1 MRSAEG
7 IGKNTIMD
15 EFAAL
20 KKQIPGVRRNV
31 SLKNH
36 TTFRIGGPAKYF
48 FAAKTSE
55 QIVKAVQAARS
66 LKLPFFVLSGGSNV
80 LMPDKGFSGL
90 VIKIQN
96 TKYKVRDTKVWAEA
110 GVPMATLVR
119 ETGKRGLQGLEW
131 AGGLPGTLGGA
142 VRGNA
147 GAFGGETKDSV
158 VEVEALD
165 HEGKRR
171 KFSGRECQ
179 FAYRSSIFKKKGY
192 IVLVATMQLRKGN
205 KEKIQAVAKE
215 HMRYRKERHPL
226 EYPSAGSIFKNC
238 DLKETPET
246 IQVQFKDVIKTD
258 PFPVIPAAALIAR
271 AKLQRMRVGDAEISE
286 KHPNYIV
293 NLGNAT
299 ANDVLQLIARVE
311 KKIKNKF
318 SIDLEEEITFPH

>member
-1 MRSAEG
+1 MH
-7 IGKNTIMD
+7 
-15 EFAAL
+15 EFLLL
-20 KKQIPGVRRNV
+20 KQQIPEVRRNV
-31 SLKNH
+31 PLKKH

-48 FAAKTSE
+48 FAAKTSG
-55 QIVKAVQAARS
+55 QIAKAVQVARS

-80 LMPDKGFSGL
+80 LVPDSGISGL
-90 VIKIQN
+90 VIKLQTTN
-96 TKYKVRDTKVWAEA
+96 YKLQINRVWAEA

-192 IVLVATMQLRKGN
+192 IVLAATMQLRKGS
-205 KEKIQAVAKE
+205 KAKIQAVAKE

-238 DLKETPET
+238 DLKKTPAT
-246 IQVQFKDVIKTD
+246 VQVQFKDVIKTD